1 MPVDPYSTP
10 NDSKFS
16 EVIEKVYRRLM
27 SGQREQTVQVT
38 GGTTVVG
45 TQTGISNSAITFQV
59 TGVQTGTLAV
69 GAIIACE
76 MEVML
81 VTSFTGT
88 TGTATVTVVRGYS
101 GSIAD
106 FHPNNA
112 LIYVNPK
119 YTRYDIG
126 VAINDDLMD
135 LSSPTNG
142 LFQVGVAKLTY
153 NPVYMGYDLGSAGV
167 PQDFLDILDIRYR
180 IAPPTHNFPPIK
192 RWKVL
197 RGIGGYGSGVVDDI
211 FPSGYGLVIYERG
224 WPGLPIYVTYSAP
237 FNTLTSLSQDLITD
251 AGLPS
256 TATDLPALG
265 AEIDLTIPREI
276 KRNFIESQPDPRKFQ
291 EVPPQAISNSVQ
303 ALIMRRE
310 KRISSEA
317 DRLQRQ
323 FTRVRGW

>member
-1 MPVDPYSTP
+1 MAVDPYSNPADAT
-10 NDSKFS
+10 FG

-27 SGQREQTVQVT
+27 SGQREQTVQLSAA
-38 GGTTVVG
+38 
-45 TQTGISNSAITFQV
+45 ISDSDTSFTV

-69 GAIIACE
+69 GAQIAVE

-81 VTSFTGT
+81 VTAFSGT
-88 TGTATVTVVRGYS
+88 TGTATVDVVRGYS
-101 GSIAD
+101 GSVPDAHAAD
-106 FHPNNA
+106 T
-112 LIYVNPK
+112 LVYVNPK
-119 YTRYDIG
+119 YTRFDIG

-167 PQDFLDILDIRYR
+167 PKDFIDILDVRYR
-180 IAPPTHNFPPIK
+180 IAPPTHNFPPIR
-192 RWKVL
+192 RWKVV
-197 RGIGGYGSGVVDDI
+197 RGIGTGLDTPGEDGI
-211 FPSGYGLVIYERG
+211 FPSGYGLLLYERG

-237 FNTLTSLSQDLITD
+237 FKTMTSLTDNLIDD
-251 AGLPS
+251 AGLPT

-265 AEIDLTIPREI
+265 AEIDLTIPREV
-276 KRNFIESQPDPRKFQ
+276 KRNFIESQPDPRKYQ
-291 EVPPQAISNSVQ
+291 EVPPQAIANSVQ
-303 ALIMRRE
+303 ALILRRE

-317 DRLQRQ
+317 DRLARQ